1 MFDYVYGHDALVAD
15 FVSKL
20 IPELHG
26 RSLARSSKAFGVVNK
41 DGALIAGMVY
51 HNWDPEAGVIEMSG
65 AAIDPRWLNV
75 ETLRR
80 MYQYPYL
87 GLKCQMTFMRVAA
100 TNERLLR
107 QLAAFNYT
115 FIRMPRMLG
124 RDQDAVLCQ
133 LTVEAWSANKVC
145 QRYKHHLLEVTHVSE
160 AA

>member
-1 MFDYVYGHDALVAD
+1 MFDYVYGHDALIAD

-65 AAIDPRWLNV
+65 AATDPKWLSV

-80 MYQYPYL
+80 MYTYPYL
-87 GLKCQMTFMRVAA
+87 GLRCQMTFMRVAA
-100 TNERLLR
+100 DNERLLR

-124 RDQDAVLCQ
+124 RDKDAVLCQ
-133 LTVEAWSANKVC
+133 LTYEAWCDNKIC
-145 QRYKHHLLEVTHVSE
+145 RRYKHHLEQVNVSE